1 MAKETNDIAKGGIK
15 NFKWSSLLS
24 GFAEAKS
31 KEERDT
37 TIMSGLPGHVPYEKD
52 MIREWEPP
60 YLFFRLGI
68 LGLFLFLLIIL
79 AQYMFSWGNFLMV
92 GIVPFIVPLVM
103 LVFFWELNIPRNI
116 SMLDSIATMLFSGIA
131 CFYIV
136 YFVISLTGTVYSEY
150 VEPLVF
156 GVTKLLLICVC
167 LRKKSRGYGLN
178 GVLIGAAVGAGYSA
192 IITGEQI
199 FELAKYFAGKDGFI
213 SAVILLCVFQI
224 GADVVWTATFGGALA
239 LSKGKE
245 KLSLK
250 HFANSLFIICFLGT
264 YLIELLWN
272 FDLYGFFE
280 FFIKLSDNEV
290 VLAIYNFLEV
300 YHGRYILLMLLSWAL
315 LLFVARKCIVESYR
329 IAEKAKAEE
338 KRVKANFNGK
348 AGKTLELY
356 ALSGKLGGK
365 KFTTHEGA
373 FAFGRAGNCNVCYE
387 ENTKGISGNHC
398 KIYKSGSNFVIVDQ
412 NSSYGT
418 FLADGTRLEP
428 GKEYS
433 LRDGMEFYLAAPENR
448 FKVALPSLVSDEQEK
463 NLLNIGRRTN
473 EPKEAEDGHKVY
485 IAVAILFA
493 VIFLVMYFIS
503 GGSGLI
509 ASGEKIQIASEQ
521 GVEGAWRGETFDVKN
536 LLLQG
541 IDNIGVSLEIGIFK
555 ESYANGLTFTQDGK
569 AYATYNG
576 RSIDYAV
583 FDYSIIDDNTIHIQ
597 WDYEMASV
605 NLGVSLYGVL
615 EAGVE
620 KAIDEQTGYDAKYQ
634 IESDGTMAI
643 DFFGENLVMAK

>member
-1 MAKETNDIAKGGIK
+1 MAKEVNDIARGSIK
-15 NFKWSSLLS
+15 NFRWSSLLS
-24 GFAEAKS
+24 GFADAKT

-68 LGLFLFLLIIL
+68 FGVCIFLLVIL
-79 AQYMFSWGNFLMV
+79 AQYMFSWGNSLMI
-92 GIVPFIVPLVM
+92 GIVPFIIPLIM

-136 YFVISLTGTVYSEY
+136 FFVVSLTGAVYMDY
-150 VEPLVF
+150 VAPLIF

-199 FELAKYFAGKDGFI
+199 FELAKYSAGKEGFI
-213 SAVILLCVFQI
+213 SAVVLLCVFQI

-245 KLSLK
+245 RLSLK
-250 HFANSLFIICFLGT
+250 HLGNSLFIICFLGT

-272 FDLYGFFE
+272 YDLYDFFVR
-280 FFIKLSDNEV
+280 FSDNEAAI
-290 VLAIYNFLEV
+290 AIYNFLE
-300 YHGRYILLMLLSWAL
+300 YYQGRYILLIILSWAL
-315 LLFVARKCIVESYR
+315 FLFVARKCVVDSYL

-338 KRVKANFNGK
+338 KRLHANFEDKMSG
-348 AGKTLELY
+348 TLEVY

-365 KFTTHEGA
+365 KFTTQEGA
-373 FAFGRAGNCNVCYE
+373 FAFGRTGNCNVRYE
-387 ENTKGISGNHC
+387 ESAKGISGNHC
-398 KIYKSGSNFVIVDQ
+398 KIFKSGSNYVIADQ
-412 NSSYGT
+412 NSTYGT
-418 FLADGTRLEP
+418 YLADGTKLTP
-428 GKEYS
+428 GKEYP
-433 LRDGMEFYLAAPENR
+433 LWDGMEFYLAAPENR
-448 FKVALPSLVSDEQEK
+448 FKVALPSLASGEQKKE
-463 NLLNIGRRTN
+463 LLNVGRRTN
-473 EPKEAEDGHKVY
+473 EPKEVDDGHKVY
-485 IAVAILFA
+485 IAVAILFT

-503 GGSGLI
+503 GEAALSSRANVQTTNTQSI
-509 ASGEKIQIASEQ
+509 
-521 GVEGAWRGETFDVKN
+521 EGAWQGDTFDVKS

-541 IDNIGVSLEIGIFK
+541 INNIGVYLELGLFK
-555 ESYANGLTFTQDGK
+555 ESYANGLTFTQEGK
-569 AYATYNG
+569 AYATNNG

-583 FDYSIIDDNTIHIQ
+583 FDYSVVDSDTIHLQ

-605 NLGVSLYGVL
+605 NLGLNYGGL
-615 EAGVE
+615 EAGIE
-620 KAIDEQTGYDAKYQ
+620 KSIDEQTGYDAKYQ
-634 IESDGTMAI
+634 FESDGTMLI
-643 DFFGENLVMAK
+643 DFFGETLMMAKY